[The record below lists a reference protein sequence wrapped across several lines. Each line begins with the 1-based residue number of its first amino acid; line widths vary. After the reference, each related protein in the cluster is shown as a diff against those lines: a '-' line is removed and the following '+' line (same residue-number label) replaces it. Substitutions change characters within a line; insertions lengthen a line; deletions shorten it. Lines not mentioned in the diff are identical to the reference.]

1 MEQRALEQR
10 AMERPTM
17 EQRAMEQQRGLDQRR
32 HQLNQINHNSVEAT
46 CKRQINKFHLP
57 WLPVNE
63 VAAGSCF
70 GSVPGSLDFNPCSH
84 KTLHTIKIAVGTQ
97 KKLTSSDRLTAEAPV
112 LTKPAYGT
120 ALAAATN
127 NQLAQSNNNESSYI
141 EQMHKIDEQTYR
153 RYE

>member
-1 MEQRALEQR
+1 MVRQVKHVELILNMMKRLANRGQLGQHTMEQRALEQR

-70 GSVPGSLDFNPCSH
+70 GSVPGSL
-84 KTLHTIKIAVGTQ
+84 V
-97 KKLTSSDRLTAEAPV
+97 
-112 LTKPAYGT
+112 
-120 ALAAATN
+120 
-127 NQLAQSNNNESSYI
+127 
-141 EQMHKIDEQTYR
+141 
-153 RYE
+153 